1 MKNKRLFVILATVT
15 VIVVLSTS
23 TIFTYAAISNTSSK
37 ANMSPI
43 YYKGS
48 TYEWDSSLF
57 LGETVVISANVVD
70 ETWATA
76 SDSVIVQVVEDAPL
90 TSDII
95 PLSGT
100 ELGVSINAPVEGPVS
115 GTFNIAISSKGPD
128 RIGDLQL
135 SINGDAMSLVNY
147 SEESCIYCGEY

>member
-1 MKNKRLFVILATVT
+1 
-15 VIVVLSTS
+15 
-23 TIFTYAAISNTSSK
+23 
-37 ANMSPI
+37 
-43 YYKGS
+43 
-48 TYEWDSSLF
+48 
-57 LGETVVISANVVD
+57 
-70 ETWATA
+70 
-76 SDSVIVQVVEDAPL
+76 
-90 TSDII
+90 I